1 LEGTR
6 RFGWAGMARLVSFIV
21 QAVGFAGLWYLG
33 RLTVA
38 SATYTLIL
46 AQFVSAGLATFAVW
60 HQLRPR
66 WQPSWAEFKNSMH
79 YGLRDYPGCVA
90 DFTTLRLDQ
99 LMLGGIASSAA
110 IGLYVIA
117 VRLSEVTTYV
127 AEALAGALMPE
138 VARAPAGDQA
148 ESLLA
153 RTLRLT
159 LYTNVLILI
168 PLWLAAPLIL

>member
-1 LEGTR
+1 
-6 RFGWAGMARLVSFIV
+6 
-21 QAVGFAGLWYLG
+21 
-33 RLTVA
+33 
-38 SATYTLIL
+38 
-46 AQFVSAGLATFAVW
+46 
-60 HQLRPR
+60 
-66 WQPSWAEFKNSMH
+66 MH

-99 LMLGGIASSAA
+99 LMLGGVASSAA

-153 RTLRLT
+153 RTLR
-159 LYTNVLILI
+159 
-168 PLWLAAPLIL
+168 